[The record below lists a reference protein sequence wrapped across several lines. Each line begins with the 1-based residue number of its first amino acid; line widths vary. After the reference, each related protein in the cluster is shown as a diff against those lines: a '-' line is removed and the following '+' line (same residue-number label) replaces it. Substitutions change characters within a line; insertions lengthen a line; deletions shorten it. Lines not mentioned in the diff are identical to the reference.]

1 METPDPFFVVFVLFS
16 SLSWKD
22 EPLHADSDIEMSQ
35 GLPPGFM
42 QEIPNTDLCAN
53 MSKVTQELKLTIHV
67 CCCFI

>member
-1 METPDPFFVVFVLFS
+1 MFVVVLFS

-42 QEIPNTDLCAN
+42 QEIPNPTFVQTCQRLHRN
-53 MSKVTQELKLTIHV
+53 
-67 CCCFI
+67 